1 VIVQRACYDGS
12 PNAESQHEASM
23 LTARRRKLGD
33 IGFISALLEDCMIR
47 TFKTGYAT
55 CLALA
60 LLGGGAHAQ
69 TIKIG
74 VNEPLTGA
82 FAASGTYV
90 VNGAKIAA
98 DEINAKGGVL
108 GKKIE
113 LIIEDNK
120 SNPMEAAAVAEKLI
134 TLDKTPVM
142 MGAWG
147 SSLTLAVMPKLVD
160 YETPMIVET
169 SSASKITTSGNP
181 YVFRISPPSFVE
193 AAAFRNIVD
202 KLALKKVDFLVINN
216 DWGRG
221 TAEDFGKV
229 MKEKGISIGLVETMD
244 QSAQDMSAQLA
255 KIKASDSETVIVT
268 AAVDQLT
275 LIFKQAAAL
284 GLKKR
289 IITTGGSQNPDQ
301 IIAQA
306 GEAANGTM
314 HLTTFLPWMPDK
326 TPNPEATNYFIG
338 EWKKRGFDFAGC
350 TESFRGYD
358 GIRTAVA
365 AIEKAGKA
373 EPAAI
378 KEALWN
384 VDVKGL
390 NGDIIF
396 KKSGPAG
403 EESGQ
408 SFPNVFLVEITG
420 GKVVMKDL

>member
-1 VIVQRACYDGS
+1 
-12 PNAESQHEASM
+12 
-23 LTARRRKLGD
+23 
-33 IGFISALLEDCMIR
+33 MIR
-47 TFKTGYAT
+47 TFKAVPAIT
-55 CLALA
+55 LALA
-60 LLGGGAHAQ
+60 LTGGAAHAQ
-69 TIKIG
+69 IKIG

-108 GKKIE
+108 GQKIE
-113 LIIEDNK
+113 LVIEDNK
-120 SNPMEAAAVAEKLI
+120 SNPTEAAAVAEKLI
-134 TLDKTPVM
+134 TRDKTPVM

-147 SSLTLAVMPKLVD
+147 SSLTLAVMPKLQE
-160 YETPMIVET
+160 YETAMIVET
-169 SSASKITTSGNP
+169 SSAGKITTSGNP
-181 YVFRISPPSFVE
+181 FVFRISPPSAVE
-193 AAAFRNIVD
+193 AAAFKNIVD

-221 TAEDFGKV
+221 TAEDFSKM
-229 MKEKGISIGLVETMD
+229 MKEKGITIGLVETMD

-255 KIKASDSETVIVT
+255 KIKASDSETVILT
-268 AAVDQLT
+268 TAVDQLT

-284 GLKKR
+284 GMKKR

-306 GEAANGTM
+306 GAAANDTM
-314 HLTTFLPWMPDK
+314 HLTTFLPWFPEK
-326 TPNPEATNYFIG
+326 TPNPEATKYFIA
-338 EWKKRGFDFAGC
+338 EWQKRGFQFAGV

-358 GIRTAVA
+358 GIRTAAA

-378 KEALWN
+378 KAALW
-384 VDVKGL
+384 DITVKGL
-390 NGDIIF
+390 NGDIVF

-403 EESGQ
+403 QESGQ
-408 SFPNVFLVEITG
+408 SQPNVYLIEIVD
-420 GKVVMKDL
+420 GKVGMKTL

>member
-1 VIVQRACYDGS
+1 MFALMRNGEVW
-12 PNAESQHEASM
+12 
-23 LTARRRKLGD
+23 TAQVSTVR
-33 IGFISALLEDCMIR
+33 LENHMTR
-47 TFKTGYAT
+47 TFNVIPAIA
-55 CLALA
+55 LALA
-60 LLGGGAHAQ
+60 LLGGAANAQ

-98 DEINAKGGVL
+98 DEINAKGGIL

-113 LIIEDNK
+113 LVIEDNK
-120 SNPMEAAAVAEKLI
+120 SNPTEAAAVAEKLI
-134 TLDKTPVM
+134 TRDKTPVM

-147 SSLTLAVMPKLVD
+147 SSLTLAVMPKLTE
-160 YETPMIVET
+160 YETPMVVET
-169 SSASKITTSGNP
+169 SSSGKITTTGNTNI
-181 YVFRISPPSFVE
+181 FRISPPSAVE
-193 AAAFRNIVD
+193 GAAFSKIID
-202 KLALKKVDFLVINN
+202 KLAIKKADFLVINN

-221 TAEDFGKV
+221 TAEDFSKM
-229 MKEKGISIGLVETMD
+229 MKEHGITIGLVETMD

-268 AAVDQLT
+268 TAVDQLT
-275 LIFKQAAAL
+275 LIFKQAAAI

-306 GEAANGTM
+306 GSAANDTM
-314 HLTTFLPWMPDK
+314 HLTTFLPWFPDK
-326 TPNPEATNYFIG
+326 TPNPEATNYFIN
-338 EWKKRGFDFAGC
+338 EWKKRGFEFAGC

-358 GIRTAVA
+358 GIRTIAA

-378 KEALWN
+378 KAALWEIKI
-384 VDVKGL
+384 KGL
-390 NGDIIF
+390 NGDIAF
-396 KKSGPAG
+396 QKSGPAG
-403 EESGQ
+403 QESGQ
-408 SFPNVFLVEITG
+408 SMPNVYLIEIVD
-420 GKVVMKDL
+420 GKVGMKTL